1 MKIRYNEDV
10 DVRLRVA
17 EGAGWAIPLHCR
29 SCSAEGFD
37 GLHWHVN
44 PAVALG
50 MAQVDTLMDHFGVR
64 IVHQLSHGW
73 LVPNSG
79 LTSCTRQAEGITPE
93 FYFKWDLK
101 HIEKHER
108 VTVSLGPY
116 RDRNTKATEFLDQVS
131 AVTGMAVEQLTM
143 AWYAITQHAPGWLL
157 SGNDLDLGFVRLSAI
172 PYRSNWKDIVMAR
185 FPALRKVLLSKT
197 ANRMAALAF
206 TPIGRAIRLAELT
219 ESHMYRHRPVL
230 SWTVEVTRDSSW
242 EKLCREIENEAA
254 ARLGPIAYMR
264 RWASI
269 VASRETKIY
278 ELLANKVAMDNAP
291 ACRILWKR
299 SERGVRFVSG
309 APVAVSLRTL
319 SDGDVGSNQSVDD
332 FLGVEDVTRDVE
344 AAVARMLEMPADG
357 QADDVVRAPRGDDSG
372 RGDSRVLVPHSDGGD
387 AAGQGVLDGER
398 RTEENV
404 VQ

>member
-1 MKIRYNEDV
+1 M
-10 DVRLRVA
+10 
-17 EGAGWAIPLHCR
+17 
-29 SCSAEGFD
+29 
-37 GLHWHVN
+37 
-44 PAVALG
+44 
-50 MAQVDTLMDHFGVR
+50 
-64 IVHQLSHGW
+64 
-73 LVPNSG
+73 
-79 LTSCTRQAEGITPE
+79 
-93 FYFKWDLK
+93 
-101 HIEKHER
+101 
-108 VTVSLGPY
+108 
-116 RDRNTKATEFLDQVS
+116 
-131 AVTGMAVEQLTM
+131 
-143 AWYAITQHAPGWLL
+143 
-157 SGNDLDLGFVRLSAI
+157 
-172 PYRSNWKDIVMAR
+172 
-185 FPALRKVLLSKT
+185 
-197 ANRMAALAF
+197 
-206 TPIGRAIRLAELT
+206 
-219 ESHMYRHRPVL
+219 
-230 SWTVEVTRDSSW
+230 TRDSSW

-372 RGDSRVLVPHSDGGD
+372 REDSGVLVPHSDGGD

-398 RTEENV
+398 GTEENV